1 MITVNVNNQNHS
13 FKEPVKLYELLEKLN
28 IQASGIAIAIN
39 NEIISKPQWEHT
51 LLEEGNNVLVIRA
64 TQGG

>member
-13 FKEPVKLYELLEKLN
+13 FKEPVKLQELLEQLN

-39 NEIISKPQWEHT
+39 NEIISKPQWEYT
-51 LLEEGNNVLVIRA
+51 LVEEGSNVLVIRA

>member
-1 MITVNVNNQNHS
+1 MITVNVNNQTHS
-13 FKEPVKLYELLEKLN
+13 FKEPVKLEELLEQLN

-51 LLEEGNNVLVIRA
+51 LVEEGSNVLVIRA

>member
-1 MITVNVNNQNHS
+1 MITVNVNNQNYS
-13 FKEPVKLYELLEKLN
+13 FKEPVKLHELLEQLN
-28 IQASGIAIAIN
+28 IQSSGIAIAIN

-51 LLEEGNNVLVIRA
+51 LVEEGSNVLVIRA

>member
-13 FKEPVKLYELLEKLN
+13 FKELLEQLN
-28 IQASGIAIAIN
+28 IQPLGIAIAIN

>member
-13 FKEPVKLYELLEKLN
+13 FKEPVKLDELLEQLN
-28 IQASGIAIAIN
+28 IQPLGIAIAIN
-39 NEIISKPQWEHT
+39 NEIISKPQSEHT

>member
-1 MITVNVNNQNHS
+1 MITVNVNNQHHS
-13 FKEPVKLYELLEKLN
+13 FKEPVKLHELLERLN
-28 IQASGIAIAIN
+28 IQSSGIAIAIN

-51 LLEEGNNVLVIRA
+51 LVEEGNNVLVIRA

>member
-13 FKEPVKLYELLEKLN
+13 FKEPVKLDELLEQLN
-28 IQASGIAIAIN
+28 IQPSGIAIAIN

>member
-13 FKEPVKLYELLEKLN
+13 FKEPVKLHELLEQLN

-39 NEIISKPQWEHT
+39 NEIVSKSQWEQT
-51 LLEEGNNVLVIRA
+51 QVEEGSKILVIKA